1 MSTGRKDVMPKVYV
15 FRNKLSGGWTMAP
28 GRVECRSQ
36 VTEMKPQMAASH
48 WGFVLE
54 LARRAVPF

>member
-1 MSTGRKDVMPKVYV
+1 MKDVMPKAYA
-15 FRNKLSGGWTMAP
+15 FRNQLSGGWSRAP

-36 VTEMKPQMAASH
+36 VIEMKPQTVASH

-54 LARRAVPF
+54 IVRRAAPF